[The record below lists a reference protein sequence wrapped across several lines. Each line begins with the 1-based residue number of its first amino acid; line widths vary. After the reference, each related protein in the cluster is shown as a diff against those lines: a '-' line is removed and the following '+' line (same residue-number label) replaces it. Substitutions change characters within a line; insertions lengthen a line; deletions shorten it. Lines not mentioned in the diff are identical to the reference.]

1 MNAGLFAITIEE
13 QIAEVERELKLR
25 EHVYPRWVG
34 EKKMRQEK
42 ADKCMAAMRA
52 VLETLQSIKEKTN
65 VSAT

>member
-1 MNAGLFAITIEE
+1 MNGLFAVTIEE

-25 EHVYPRWVG
+25 EHVYPRWVA

-52 VLETLQSIKEKTN
+52 VLDTLRKTR
-65 VSAT
+65 T